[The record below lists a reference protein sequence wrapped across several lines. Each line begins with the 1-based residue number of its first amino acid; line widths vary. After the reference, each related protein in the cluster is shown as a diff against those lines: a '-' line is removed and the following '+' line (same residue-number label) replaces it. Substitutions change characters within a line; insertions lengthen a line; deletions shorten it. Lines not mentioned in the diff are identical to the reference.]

1 VSWNFVVFFGVG
13 VTLASVALG
22 YRARQLE
29 LSSLRLR
36 YRWAIRLALG
46 YAGLLF
52 VGAAAAAARFAWAA
66 ASEHTSPDEKAHL
79 LALCLAA
86 ALNFVVGFLF
96 FGMAPTLVAFMLA
109 RRVEAREQSSPPGG
123 SPLG

>member
-1 VSWNFVVFFGVG
+1 MLVGVG

-22 YRARQLE
+22 YRARQADVA
-29 LSSLRLR
+29 SLRLR

-46 YAGLLF
+46 YASLLF
-52 VGAAAAAARFAWAA
+52 VGAAAAALRFAWAA
-66 ASEHTSPDEKAHL
+66 AAAHTSPEEKARL

-96 FGMAPTLVAFMLA
+96 FGMAPTLIAFMLA
-109 RRVEAREQSSPPGG
+109 RRVEAREQSSPPRG
-123 SPLG
+123 SPPG